1 MIKTYRIIPLVF
13 ILFLFG
19 FTLITGST
27 AFALNAKICEGDE
40 AFNTT
45 LQNSQPDDWMSKFK
59 AMKDKMICMRG
70 SVKVSG
76 SKPSECAAINPGTT
90 SDPKGKF
97 NLMTDKMKCYKVLLP
112 TETVNSQGAE
122 DEVLETAI
130 AMNAKIC
137 EGDEA
142 FNTTLQNSQPDDWMY
157 KFKAMKDKMICM
169 RNAVVKYKG
178 PTSQPECA
186 AINPGTTSDPKG
198 KFNKM
203 TDKMKC
209 YKVLLPTAAEAP
221 AEAQAQAAEAQAAE
235 AQAAE
240 AQAAEAQAVAD
251 AQPVQEKIMY
261 GYCVNRCLSDNPTEA
276 CTEKCVTTDIVSI
289 EKLQVVI
296 KKQPGVKCYQYT
308 GLACLERFDLNMK
321 SLLTIP

>member
-1 MIKTYRIIPLVF
+1 
-13 ILFLFG
+13 
-19 FTLITGST
+19 
-27 AFALNAKICEGDE
+27 
-40 AFNTT
+40 
-45 LQNSQPDDWMSKFK
+45 
-59 AMKDKMICMRG
+59 MICMR
-70 SVKVSG
+70 
-76 SKPSECAAINPGTT
+76 E
-90 SDPKGKF
+90 
-97 NLMTDKMKCYKVLLP
+97 
-112 TETVNSQGAE
+112 
-122 DEVLETAI
+122 
-130 AMNAKIC
+130 
-137 EGDEA
+137 
-142 FNTTLQNSQPDDWMY
+142 
-157 KFKAMKDKMICM
+157 
-169 RNAVVKYKG
+169 AVVKYKG

-221 AEAQAQAAEAQAAE
+221 AEAQ